1 MAIPNIVTNRL
12 TIRNL
17 KQSDTH
23 SVFSIWGDID
33 MKKYLHYLYCENED
47 ELFNSLQGI
56 DDYLHYSFVVF
67 LKDTKQFIGTCSIY
81 PKDDINI
88 WDVGYCVHKDFWK
101 NGYGTEMVKALI
113 AFAYDNGATIITAQV
128 EQSNQASCA
137 LLKSCGFIID
147 SKNSSITTNDK
158 KIYPTY
164 IYKLVP
170 NKKITRNQNKRR

>member
-1 MAIPNIVTNRL
+1 MSVPNILTKRL

-23 SVFSIWGDID
+23 SVFSIWGDIE

-47 ELFNSLQGI
+47 ELYNSLQGI

-67 LKDTKQFIGTCSIY
+67 LKDTKQLIGTCSIY
-81 PKDDINI
+81 PQDDINI
-88 WDVGYCVHKDFWK
+88 WDIGYCVHKDFWK
-101 NGYGTEMVKALI
+101 NGYGKEMVKALI

-128 EQSNQASCA
+128 EQSNKASCA

-147 SKNSSITTNDK
+147 SKNSSIKTNDG
-158 KIYPTY
+158 KIHPTY
-164 IYKLVP
+164 IYKLIP
-170 NKKITRNQNKRR
+170 DKKVIRHQIKRR